1 MGILKFQRMK
11 LSKGLTLIEL
21 LVVIVIVGLLAGI
34 AIPMYTN
41 YMIRARRAEAKT
53 ALEQLRA
60 AQEMR
65 RAEKG
70 YYITDLVALRTTWGG
85 PGATAGDYNITM
97 PLASAVVYTGQATPT
112 TSRQSS
118 DGWLS
123 IDQDGVKRDQAGFV
137 YPDPACKWSK

>member
-1 MGILKFQRMK
+1 MGILKIQRMK
-11 LSKGLTLIEL
+11 LSKGITLIEL
-21 LVVIVIVGLLAGI
+21 LIVIVVVGLLAAI

-41 YMIRARRAEAKT
+41 YMLRARRADAKT

-70 YYITDLVALRTTWGG
+70 SYITDLAALRTTWGG

-97 PLASAVVYTGQATPT
+97 PVATVTTYTGRATPT

-123 IDQDGVKRDQAGFV
+123 IDQDGVKADQAGKV

>member
-1 MGILKFQRMK
+1 ML
-11 LSKGLTLIEL
+11 
-21 LVVIVIVGLLAGI
+21 
-34 AIPMYTN
+34 
-41 YMIRARRAEAKT
+41 RARRADAKT

-70 YYITDLVALRTTWGG
+70 SYIINDLVALRTTWGG
-85 PGATAGDYNITM
+85 PGATAGDYTITM
-97 PLASAVVYTGQATPT
+97 PVSTATTYTGRATPT
-112 TSRQSS
+112 TTRQAS

-123 IDQDGVKRDQAGFV
+123 IDQDGVKADQAGKV